1 MAHPALAHPQRL
13 RELSYQAL
21 AGRTLRRTARRVLAS
36 VTEPRIAVLARCDD
50 VLATWLAGFPGVRVV
65 GLEPGLTRW
74 ERQGR
79 LAGAGPLD
87 LLVDDGENGDGV
99 IDRFVE
105 SFRHLRKGGTYV
117 LTARSPHAG
126 ERLHQFLHDLR
137 AGHEVP
143 VAAADRQSLARAV
156 REIGRD
162 RGQLTVT
169 RRGRTLAKLR
179 ENEMNEA
186 LAVDASRGRI
196 LATVPAA
203 EFDSRCEMRA
213 SGRARKDRTKERY
226 EAPTLYLR
234 EYFDVSCRLK
244 SVVIQRGLLCPDTYR
259 HHLNTNLTHK
269 SLKDAGRQYVVAPRN
284 QPPARRLEGTYF
296 HLDNE
301 IRGFFGHALTEQVS
315 RLWGWQQARERYPD
329 VKALLSINRGREVAE
344 WELTL
349 LEAGGID
356 RSDVE
361 VIREPVRVERLLSA
375 TPMFSMPAYVH
386 PRIIETW
393 DAVGAALR
401 GQASDRAYPS
411 RIFCSRQDDR
421 RPCVNRDEV
430 ESLFVAHGFQVVFPE
445 ELPLPDQ
452 VAMFHQ
458 ADVIAG
464 YAGSALFTTLF
475 SDRRKHLVVITPD
488 TYGPSNEYM
497 ISAVRGH
504 RLDVVVGISES
515 TVGKESLRAPFV
527 VDPATDGRWLTEV
540 LDGL

>member
-1 MAHPALAHPQRL
+1 MAHPALAYPRRL
-13 RELSYQAL
+13 RGVSNQAR

-36 VTEPRIAVLARCDD
+36 VTEPRIAVLARHDD
-50 VLATWLAGFPGVRVV
+50 DLARWLAAFPGARVV
-65 GLEPGLTRW
+65 GIESGLTRW
-74 ERQGR
+74 ERHGR

-87 LLVDDGENGDGV
+87 LLVDDSESGDGV

-126 ERLHQFLHDLR
+126 ERLTRFLDDLR
-137 AGHEVP
+137 AGRKVS
-143 VAAADRQSLARAV
+143 VAAADRDALARAV
-156 REIGRD
+156 REISRD

-234 EYFDVSCRLK
+234 EYLDVTCRPK

-259 HHLNTNLTHK
+259 HHLNKNLTHK
-269 SLKDAGRQYVVAPRN
+269 SLKGAGRRFVVAPGN
-284 QPPARRLEGTYF
+284 KKPARRLEGTYF

-301 IRGFFGHALTEQVS
+301 IRGFFGHALSEQVS
-315 RLWGWQQARERYPD
+315 RLWAWQQARERYPD
-329 VKALLSINRGREVAE
+329 IKALLSINRGREVAE

-356 RSDVE
+356 RRDIE
-361 VIREPVRVERLLSA
+361 VIREPMRVDRLLSA

-401 GQASDRAYPS
+401 GRASERAYPS

-430 ESLFVAHGFQVVFPE
+430 ESLFVAHGFEVVFPE
-445 ELPLPDQ
+445 QLPLPDQ
-452 VAMFHQ
+452 VAMFHE

-464 YAGSALFTTLF
+464 YAGSGLFTTLF
-475 SDRRKHLVVITPD
+475 SDRPKHLVVITPD

-504 RLDVVVGISES
+504 RLDVAVGISQS
-515 TVGKESLRAPFV
+515 KVGKEALRAPFV
-527 VDPATDGRWLTEV
+527 VDWATDGRWLTEV
-540 LDGL
+540 LDSL